1 MLSLIDN
8 VLGRRH
14 KSARPISE
22 IDELVNLL
30 SSPHISSKTL
40 QRVKA
45 APLDKRDYHNGYT
58 LIAAASAKGHVQI
71 VKELL
76 LRNPDLEI
84 PDYDGATPLH
94 LACSGPYKTIVELL
108 LQAKANPNAKTNDNV
123 SPLHIIAG
131 FSDQKKIL
139 SLLLEKGAL
148 HNVKDDD
155 GDTPLHVA
163 ASNNNLSAIK
173 QLLKNGATINEQNSI
188 GFTPLMEAISEK
200 NTQTIDYLLKKSDLN
215 LRSKTGTSALGYA
228 LKAKM
233 IELVKTMIK
242 LGAKADFNII
252 AKYAVA
258 NKMNDLLEFV
268 NRLKDVINE
277 DNLKDQRNMVKCL
290 QKSREWLTKRCLK
303 PCPKKRNKATLRCI
317 QK

>member
-1 MLSLIDN
+1 ML
-8 VLGRRH
+8 GY
-14 KSARPISE
+14 
-22 IDELVNLL
+22 
-30 SSPHISSKTL
+30 SSKASKRPRNGSFFEL
-40 QRVKA
+40 KLGYPNIIGNFKA
-45 APLDKRDYHNGYT
+45 
-58 LIAAASAKGHVQI
+58 
-71 VKELL
+71 
-76 LRNPDLEI
+76 
-84 PDYDGATPLH
+84 
-94 LACSGPYKTIVELL
+94 
-108 LQAKANPNAKTNDNV
+108 
-123 SPLHIIAG
+123 
-131 FSDQKKIL
+131 DQKKIL